1 MITIKVNQKELDPIM
16 REVAK
21 AGGRPRQAMA
31 GGQRAAANFIR
42 RSMREHNA
50 DPVNHFG
57 KRTNFWLQVMRSVQ
71 TPTLPVSG
79 TPAVVSINDDRF
91 AQKLYGGTIV
101 PKFRKALTI
110 PVSPDA
116 YGRRASVLE
125 QEKGIKLF
133 AIWQKGGGGLLVQS
147 ILKRAG
153 KSSGG
158 QTPVHGGLIVHYV
171 LRKSVYQ
178 QPDPKALPP
187 TPAIAAAFVAGA
199 RAVVQTLINRLK

>member
-1 MITIKVNQKELDPIM
+1 
-16 REVAK
+16 
-21 AGGRPRQAMA
+21 
-31 GGQRAAANFIR
+31 
-42 RSMREHNA
+42 MREHNA

-79 TPAVVSINDDRF
+79 TPAVVSINDPRF
-91 AQKLYGGTIV
+91 AQKLYGGPIV
-101 PKFRKALTI
+101 AKRAKALTI
-110 PVSPDA
+110 PVSPEA
-116 YGRRASVLE
+116 YGRTAAVLE

-153 KSSGG
+153 KSSGC
-158 QTPVHGGLIVHYV
+158 QTPVHGGLIVHYL

-178 QPDPKALPP
+178 QPDPKALP
-187 TPAIAAAFVAGA
+187 TKESIAASFVAGA
-199 RAVVQTLINRLK
+199 KAVVATLVNRLKK